1 MQYEVDGASSGMT
14 INVRLAHMLNDSI
27 DYYRSSTGHRWAIH
41 QLPVAGDASSLW
53 DNFRCITAGLV
64 DNYFNSVNEGDEYR
78 SECWMGN
85 VQRCAY
91 GDVTPRLGTM
101 NISFDARQVF
111 TDELL
116 QLKGNVSLIGRSV
129 VIFDVREEDNK
140 EIRMA
145 CANIEEEEEVSVTLL
160 LQQTGNFD
168 R

>member
-1 MQYEVDGASSGMT
+1 MT
-14 INVRLAHMLNDSI
+14 INVRLAHVLNDSV
-27 DYYRSSTGHRWAIH
+27 DYLRSSTGHRWAIH

-64 DNYFNSVNEGDEYR
+64 DNYFNSINEGDEYR
-78 SECWMGN
+78 RECWAGN

-91 GDVTPRLGTM
+91 GDVTPRLGTL

-116 QLKGNVSLIGRSV
+116 QLKGNVSLFGRSV
-129 VIFDVREEDNK
+129 VIFDTREEDNK

-145 CANIEEEEEVSVTLL
+145 CANVEEEEEASTTLSL
-160 LQQTGNFD
+160 LQTGNLD